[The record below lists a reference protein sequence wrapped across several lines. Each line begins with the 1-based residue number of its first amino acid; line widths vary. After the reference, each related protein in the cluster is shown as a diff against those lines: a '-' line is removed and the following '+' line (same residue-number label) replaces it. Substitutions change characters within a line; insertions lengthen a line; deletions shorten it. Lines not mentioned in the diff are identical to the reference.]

1 MEDQRRPAMGNS
13 LRFKVF
19 FSFMLLT
26 FVLLAILNTYPVGRM
41 RNQLILAREV
51 EMRSNF
57 GAFSAALESAT
68 VLDYETAATALSI
81 LDIGREQ
88 RVLVTDAGGRVVYDN
103 LKTSDLIGKTALFSE
118 IIEALSGKD
127 VFRCTYDAQA
137 FNYRTACTI
146 IRDNAVVGAVYAYQY
161 DSSSADLLQET
172 REEILQIS
180 VTVTAMTLLFI
191 ITFSISL
198 RRRFDRVLEG
208 VYQVREGNYDYRIDL
223 RSSDELGI
231 IAGEFDKMSDQLAK
245 NESIRRQFVSDAS
258 HELKTPL
265 ASIKLLCDSI
275 LQARD
280 IRVED
285 VREFLGDI
293 REEIDRLTRITEGL
307 LYISRMENGAP
318 MEGIC
323 DLTHTLVRSTDMLQ
337 GNAAQMEVEISY
349 RDLPEMAYVSGNPDM
364 IYQVVFNLME
374 NAVKYNRRGGKVQV
388 ALEIREDQTLL
399 HVADTGI
406 GIQEEELERIFDR
419 FYRVDKM
426 RSRETRGTGLGLSIV
441 GQCMEAIGGHIEV
454 TSTYGEG
461 TCFTA
466 YFQNAPEEEENFE
479 DDFWAEE
486 GGTV

>member
-1 MEDQRRPAMGNS
+1 MEYRQRPAMGNS

-26 FVLLAILNTYPVGRM
+26 IVLLTILNTYPVSRM
-41 RNQLILAREV
+41 RNQIILAREV
-51 EMRSNF
+51 EMRSDF
-57 GAFSAALESAT
+57 GAFSAALESSAAI
-68 VLDYETAATALSI
+68 DYETASTALSI
-81 LDIGREQ
+81 LDVGREQ

-127 VFRCTYDAQA
+127 VFRCTYDAEA
-137 FNYRTACTI
+137 FNYRTACAV

-172 REEILQIS
+172 REEVLQIS
-180 VTVTAMTLLFI
+180 MAVTGITLCFI

-275 LQARD
+275 LQARE

-318 MEGIC
+318 MDGIC
-323 DLTHTLVRSTDMLQ
+323 DLTHTLVRSADLLQ

-349 RDLPEMAYVSGNPDM
+349 HDLPEMAYVSGNPDM

-374 NAVKYNRRGGKVQV
+374 NAIKYNRRGGKVQV
-388 ALEIREDQTLL
+388 ALEVRDDQTLL
-399 HVADTGI
+399 YVADTGI
-406 GIQEEELERIFDR
+406 GIQEDELERIFDR

-454 TSTYGEG
+454 SSTYGEG

-466 YFQNAPEEEENFE
+466 YFNNAPEE
-479 DDFWAEE
+479 DDFDMDEE
-486 GGTV
+486 GEANG